1 MKENGSGS
9 KSQLVYV
16 KFTCMDFCDRRSEA
30 ISDCYASIVIERMVV
45 MYLKGNNVS
54 FNFLKGS
61 SHKHKRNEKQKS
73 GINVMVAT
81 NSVSLSCIRNY

>member
-1 MKENGSGS
+1 MAVE
-9 KSQLVYV
+9 V
-16 KFTCMDFCDRRSEA
+16 KVSWFTLNLHAWIFVIAGREEA